1 MATFRVHAS
10 ETVYYMVDVEAESKS
25 EVQNKID
32 NGDIEFGQPYDGFGF
47 DVDEIEEL

>member
-10 ETVYYMVDVEAESKS
+10 ETVYYMVDVEAESKDA
-25 EVQNKID
+25 VNLMID
-32 NGDIEFGQPYDGFGF
+32 SGIIVWGQPVDGFGF